1 MIHKNPALTVDG
13 VIIKDHMIVLIKR
26 SKSPFEGQ
34 YALPGGF
41 VEYGETVESA
51 LIREIAEETGLEVKI
66 KSLIGVYSD
75 PNRDPRGHVVSLAFK
90 AQITGGELSSGSD
103 AREVRLFDVRH
114 LPQLA
119 FDHEK
124 IIHDALKQ
132 V

>member
-13 VIIKDHMIVLIKR
+13 VIIEDHMIVLIKR
-26 SKSPFEGQ
+26 SKAPFEGQ

-41 VEYGETVESA
+41 VEYGETVESG
-51 LIREIAEETGLEVKI
+51 LIREIAEETGLKVKI

-75 PNRDPRGHVVSLAFK
+75 PNRDPRGHVISLAFTAK
-90 AQITGGELSSGSD
+90 ITGGEMSSGSD
-103 AREVRLFDVRH
+103 ACEVRLYDIRN

-124 IIHDALKQ
+124 IIHDALKH